1 MKLRTF
7 LDQLFDETWVC
18 ITDTEG
24 HKHYLWMADYIG
36 WYREEMEPLEPLL
49 NKQIDPDVYIKMEK
63 NPETKRGKVPI
74 IHIELYVG

>member
-24 HKHYLWMADYIG
+24 HKHYLWM
-36 WYREEMEPLEPLL
+36 
-49 NKQIDPDVYIKMEK
+49 IDFDCLDDAFVFKHVGDGPSRSVYPVAK
-63 NPETKRGKVPI
+63 
-74 IHIELYVG
+74 